1 MGSTIWYTIIT
12 MTSVG
17 YGGIIASTP
26 LGRGVTLLTTI
37 VGAFLLSLLVA
48 IITEWFIMHEKQVD
62 AIHTMTKDRCAVEAV
77 RTAFQYST
85 ARNKRYRLIE
95 NGNEEND
102 HIPKLE
108 ELQKLKQKMYF
119 AANRFK
125 THNRK
130 EQSELQQD
138 KRDKTVELL
147 KQQVL
152 DLNDKFDYFVCMM
165 IKSNQ
170 IPIENLAKP
179 VTSPK
184 AAKFGGGEKSRLH
197 SGLLD

>member
-17 YGGIIASTP
+17 YGGIIACTP

-102 HIPKLE
+102 HIPKL
-108 ELQKLKQKMYF
+108 
-119 AANRFK
+119 
-125 THNRK
+125 
-130 EQSELQQD
+130 
-138 KRDKTVELL
+138 VEL
-147 KQQVL
+147 
-152 DLNDKFDYFVCMM
+152 
-165 IKSNQ
+165 
-170 IPIENLAKP
+170 
-179 VTSPK
+179 
-184 AAKFGGGEKSRLH
+184 
-197 SGLLD
+197 